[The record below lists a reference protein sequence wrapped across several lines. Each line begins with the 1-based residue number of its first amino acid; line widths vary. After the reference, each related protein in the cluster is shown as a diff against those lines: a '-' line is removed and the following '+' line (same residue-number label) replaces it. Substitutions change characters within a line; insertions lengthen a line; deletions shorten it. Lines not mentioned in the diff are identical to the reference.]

1 MGLYF
6 SISVMM
12 NNCCVCMGEAGHD
25 LSFISTVVS
34 YQVSQCFRGDVVA
47 SDNTTGTELLAI
59 STVCLWF

>member
-1 MGLYF
+1 ME
-6 SISVMM
+6 
-12 NNCCVCMGEAGHD
+12 EAGHD

-34 YQVSQCFRGDVVA
+34 YQVSQCFRGDAVA